1 MPTINVNLEGE
12 GAWPDME
19 QLINDGKLIIIPD
32 EATIDIAVLD
42 NGTKS
47 GEPSIAFRFYLP
59 DGKVAFAQ
67 TTLRLFLTSIRVI
80 QTRYPDY
87 S

>member
-1 MPTINVNLEGE
+1 MPTINVNLKGE
-12 GAWPDME
+12 GAWPDMQ
-19 QLINDGKLIIIPD
+19 QLIDDDKLVIIPN
-32 EATIDIAVLD
+32 EAVIDIAVLD
-42 NGTKS
+42 DGTVS

-67 TTLRLFLTSIRVI
+67 TTLRLFLTSVRVI
-80 QTRYPDY
+80 NTRYPDY

>member
-1 MPTINVNLEGE
+1 MPTINVNLKGE

-19 QLINDGKLIIIPD
+19 QLINDGNLVIIPE
-32 EATIDIAVLD
+32 EAAIDIAVLD
-42 NGTKS
+42 NGTES
-47 GEPSIAFRFYLP
+47 GEPSIAFRFHLP